1 MREDEILE
9 LFAGIKN
16 GRTSKTR
23 RFCASDFSGVMC
35 EIAALDEYEILL
47 DLKGLHGKILNDE
60 K

>member
-9 LFAGIKN
+9 LFTGVKN

-23 RFCASDFSGVMC
+23 RFCASDFSGVAC

-47 DLKGLHGKILNDE
+47 DLKGLTGRF
-60 K
+60 